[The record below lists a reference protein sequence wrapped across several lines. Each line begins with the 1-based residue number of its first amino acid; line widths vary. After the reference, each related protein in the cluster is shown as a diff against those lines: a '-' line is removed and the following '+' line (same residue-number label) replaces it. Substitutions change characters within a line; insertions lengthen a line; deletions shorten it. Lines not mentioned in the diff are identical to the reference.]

1 MAAAPALKRE
11 LGLGDL
17 VLAQIVCVVGASWV
31 GVAAKLGHAHAAFW
45 LGAISLFYLP
55 LAAVVIYLNREMPME
70 GGPYEWARL
79 GFNNFMGY
87 LMAWNLWVYA
97 IVCVA
102 GVLFMIPTDVAYFI
116 GPSAAW
122 IPKNQVATFA
132 IGFSVVIFIL
142 IVAIRGLALA
152 KWLHGSG
159 GVLAMGAYA
168 ILIFLPL
175 WAIYKGSSIHY
186 VAIPWQPPPVS
197 WWSLAV
203 FGQMTIGGL
212 SGFEYVGILAGEC
225 KDPVRTIGRSVM
237 VSAPIIMLMFVLGTS
252 SVLAFVGDKP
262 IDLIGPIP
270 QTLRLALGPNSWF
283 APLSIFM
290 LATRTVA
297 AGSLLITGLTRLPMT
312 AGWDHLAPQWFTKLH
327 PRWGTPVNSIL
338 VVGAVIAL
346 LMMLS
351 MFGVHEQEAYQV
363 LSNAS
368 TVHYGVAYVMIFA
381 LPLFGS
387 RKLRARL
394 PRWLAPVAAVGL
406 LSSAIAVLIAVHPI
420 VDVVSRS
427 AYALKIGGTVLLTN
441 IAGIWLYRR
450 SVAIGTSARLAAH
463 ISPQPKT
470 SRNS

>member
-1 MAAAPALKRE
+1 MTEAPALKRE

-31 GVAAKLGHAHAAFW
+31 GVAAKLGSAHAAFW

-55 LAAVVIYLNREMPME
+55 LAAVVIYLNREMPVE

-79 GFNNFMGY
+79 GFNNFLGF

-116 GPSAAW
+116 GPTAAW
-122 IPKNQVATFA
+122 IPKSPLATAA
-132 IGFSVVIFIL
+132 IGVAVLLFIL
-142 IVAIRGLALA
+142 TIAVRGLAIA

-175 WAIYKGSSIHY
+175 WGLYHGSSKHY

-203 FGQMTIGGL
+203 FGQMTIGAL
-212 SGFEYVGILAGEC
+212 SGFEYVGILAGESR
-225 KDPVRTIGRSVM
+225 DPVRTIGRSV
-237 VSAPIIMLMFVLGTS
+237 VISAPVIVLMFILGTS
-252 SVLAFVGDKP
+252 SVLAFVGDRP

-270 QTLRLALGPNSWF
+270 QTLRLALGANSWA

-297 AGSLLITGLTRLPMT
+297 AGSLLFTGLTRLPMT

-327 PRWGTPVNSIL
+327 PRWGTPVNSIFL
-338 VVGAVIAL
+338 VGVVIAL
-346 LMMLS
+346 LMVLS

-363 LSNAS
+363 LANAS
-368 TVHYGVAYVMIFA
+368 TVHYGVAYVILFA
-381 LPLFGS
+381 LPLLG
-387 RKLRARL
+387 RRALRQRL
-394 PRWLAPVAAVGL
+394 PRRLAPVAAAGL
-406 LSSAIAVLIAVHPI
+406 LASLIAVLIAVYPI

-441 IAGIWLYRR
+441 IAGVWIYRR
-450 SVAIGTSARLAAH
+450 SVG
-463 ISPQPKT
+463 
-470 SRNS
+470 

>member
-1 MAAAPALKRE
+1 LTEAPPLKRE

-31 GVAAKLGHAHAAFW
+31 GVAAKLGSAHAAFW

-79 GFNNFMGY
+79 GFNNFLGF

-122 IPKNQVATFA
+122 IPKSPLATAA
-132 IGFSVVIFIL
+132 IGAAVLLFIL
-142 IVAIRGLALA
+142 TIAVRGLAIA

-168 ILIFLPL
+168 ILILLPL
-175 WAIYKGSSIHY
+175 WGLYHGSSKHY

-203 FGQMTIGGL
+203 FGQMTIGAL
-212 SGFEYVGILAGEC
+212 SGFEYVGILAGESR
-225 KDPVRTIGRSVM
+225 DPVRTIGRSVM
-237 VSAPIIMLMFVLGTS
+237 LSAPVIVLMFILGTS
-252 SVLAFVGDKP
+252 SVLAFVGDRP

-270 QTLRLALGPNSWF
+270 QTLRLALGANSWA

-297 AGSLLITGLTRLPMT
+297 AGSLLFTGLTRLPMT

-327 PRWGTPVNSIL
+327 PRWGTPVNSIFL
-338 VVGAVIAL
+338 VGVVIAL
-346 LMMLS
+346 LMVLS

-363 LSNAS
+363 LANAS
-368 TVHYGVAYVMIFA
+368 TVHYGVAYVILFA
-381 LPLFGS
+381 LPLLG
-387 RKLRARL
+387 RRALRQRL
-394 PRWLAPVAAVGL
+394 PRRLAPVAAAGL
-406 LSSAIAVLIAVHPI
+406 LASLIAVLIAVYPI

-441 IAGIWLYRR
+441 IAGVWIYRR
-450 SVAIGTSARLAAH
+450 SVG
-463 ISPQPKT
+463 
-470 SRNS
+470 

>member
-1 MAAAPALKRE
+1 LTEAPPLKRE

-31 GVAAKLGHAHAAFW
+31 GVAAKLGSAHAAFW

-79 GFNNFMGY
+79 GFNNFLGF

-122 IPKNQVATFA
+122 IPKSPLATAA
-132 IGFSVVIFIL
+132 IGAAVLLFIL
-142 IVAIRGLALA
+142 TIAVRGLAIA

-168 ILIFLPL
+168 ILILLPL
-175 WAIYKGSSIHY
+175 WGLYHGSSKHY

-203 FGQMTIGGL
+203 FGQMTIGAL
-212 SGFEYVGILAGEC
+212 SGFEYVGILAGESR
-225 KDPVRTIGRSVM
+225 DPVRTIGRSVM
-237 VSAPIIMLMFVLGTS
+237 LSAPVIVLMFILGTS
-252 SVLAFVGDKP
+252 SVLAFVGDRP

-270 QTLRLALGPNSWF
+270 QTLRLALGANSWA

-297 AGSLLITGLTRLPMT
+297 AGSLLFTGLTRLPMT

-338 VVGAVIAL
+338 LVGVVIAL
-346 LMMLS
+346 LMVLS

-363 LSNAS
+363 LANAS
-368 TVHYGVAYVMIFA
+368 TVHYGVAYVILFA
-381 LPLFGS
+381 LPLLG
-387 RKLRARL
+387 RRALRQRL
-394 PRWLAPVAAVGL
+394 PRRLAPVAAAGL
-406 LSSAIAVLIAVHPI
+406 LASLIAVLIAVYPI

-441 IAGIWLYRR
+441 IAGVWIYRR
-450 SVAIGTSARLAAH
+450 SVG
-463 ISPQPKT
+463 
-470 SRNS
+470 